1 MKVIDRLILSTFDIQ
16 RLFELQKT
24 KATKAKLK
32 AEFRDELGRWWYTF
46 QDEAEFPL
54 SRTASQQTAL
64 QYLASGLTGK
74 QFENAMEALTVAIAN
89 NNPIDAGAIV
99 HRLTEL
105 PKTILNLDAI
115 INVVAANYI
124 REDEEP
130 MTFSKTIHDQK
141 CNWIMGQVEA
151 GGFFLKSPKWILLL
165 RQLGITSEAL
175 TDNLTAWQLQKQ
187 QLQILLDLTRSR
199 SLAKE

>member
-1 MKVIDRLILSTFDIQ
+1 MKLLDRLIIATFDVQ
-16 RLFELQKT
+16 RLFELQKA

-32 AEFRDELGRWWYTF
+32 AEFKDDLGRWYYTF
-46 QDEAEFPL
+46 QDDNDFPL

-74 QFENAMEALTVAIAN
+74 QFEDAMEALTVALAN
-89 NNPIDAGAIV
+89 NNPIDAGAII

-130 MTFSKTIHDQK
+130 MIYNQTIHDQK
-141 CNWIMGQVEA
+141 CNWIMQQVEE
-151 GGFFLKSPKWILLL
+151 GGFFLKSPKWIALL
-165 RQLGITSEAL
+165 RGLGITSQVL
-175 TDNLTAWQLQKQ
+175 TDNLQGWQLQKR
-187 QLQILLDLTRSR
+187 QLKALLDLTRSR
-199 SLAKE
+199 SQAKG